1 MRARA
6 IAFEGEPTVAY
17 PRAGSSRAILPRSCT
32 SYGTGIVG
40 LIGFAF
46 GLWAATTHD
55 MPAAVSLLSG
65 LWAVSRPEVPTALRV
80 VVLIAASSLPML
92 LWAVLVERASARPTA
107 GLIGGP
113 AGGDLGRLFVKL
125 FGLAATLVLV
135 AGAYWLF
142 PIYREL
148 FYGTFFTLAILTL
161 PWLGAAGVFYIYWLD
176 ARMTDPKDGA
186 WHLGA
191 LLLGRHAEVD
201 WQKLRPYLL
210 GWTIKGYFLPI
221 MVGWLG
227 GNLDWLAGLQQSVPW
242 SGAEAFLQSVGAG
255 LLSLEPAWWLLGA
268 FGDLQRTVLAG
279 EAGAFLG
286 RFDVAVNVI
295 FSLDLAFAALGY
307 VLTLRA
313 VDGHIRSPEPTML
326 GWVVALIC
334 YPPYGDTT
342 IGLYV
347 AWSDE
352 AGWRDWS
359 LLEGMPGLLVLWGC
373 AILTLEALF
382 ALATV
387 HFGYRFSNL
396 THRGILT
403 HGLYRLTKHP
413 AYVTKCVSF
422 WLLAVPFIGDQGW
435 DGAAR
440 QVLMMLGINFI
451 YWMRARTEERHL
463 SRDPDYV
470 AYALWMEEHGIFRW
484 MGRIVPAMRY
494 RPPFQPGP
502 AQAVA

>member
-1 MRARA
+1 MRPRA

-17 PRAGSSRAILPRSCT
+17 PRAGSGRAVLPGSCT

-40 LIGFAF
+40 LIGFIC

-55 MPAAVSLLSG
+55 MPAEVSLLWG
-65 LWAVSRPEVPTALRV
+65 RWTVAGPELPTALRV
-80 VVLIAASSLPML
+80 LVLIAASSVPML
-92 LWAVLVERASARPTA
+92 LWAILFDRVSARPTA
-107 GLIGGP
+107 GLMRAP
-113 AGGDLGRLFVKL
+113 ADGDLRQLFVKL
-125 FGLAATLVLV
+125 LGLAATLGLV
-135 AGAYWLF
+135 AFAYWLF
-142 PIYREL
+142 PIYREP
-148 FYGTFFTLAILTL
+148 FYRTFFTLAVFTL
-161 PWLGAAGVFYIYWLD
+161 PWLGAVGVFYIYWLD
-176 ARMTDPKDGA
+176 ARMAEPRDGA

-191 LLLGRHAEVD
+191 LLLGRYGEVD

-210 GWTIKGYFLPI
+210 GWTIKGYFLPV

-227 GNLDWLAGLQQSVPW
+227 GNLDWLTGLQHAAAW
-242 SGAEAFLQSVGAG
+242 SGTVAFLHSVGAG
-255 LLSLEPAWWLLGA
+255 LLSLEPAWWLAGA
-268 FGDLQRTVLAG
+268 LSDLLRAMLAAD
-279 EAGAFLG
+279 AGAFLG
-286 RFDVAVNVI
+286 RFEVAVNVI

-313 VDGHIRSPEPTML
+313 FDGHIRSPEPTLL

-342 IGLYV
+342 INLYV
-347 AWSDE
+347 NWSDTV
-352 AGWRDWS
+352 GWRDWG
-359 LLEGMPGLLVLWGC
+359 LLQGMPGLLVLWGG
-373 AILTLEALF
+373 AILALEALF

-422 WLLAVPFIGDQGW
+422 WLLAVPFISNQGW

-470 AYALWMEEHGIFRW
+470 AYALWMEEHGMFRW
-484 MGRIVPAMRY
+484 LGRIVPAMRY
-494 RPPFQPGP
+494 RAPFRAEP
-502 AQAVA
+502 APAAA